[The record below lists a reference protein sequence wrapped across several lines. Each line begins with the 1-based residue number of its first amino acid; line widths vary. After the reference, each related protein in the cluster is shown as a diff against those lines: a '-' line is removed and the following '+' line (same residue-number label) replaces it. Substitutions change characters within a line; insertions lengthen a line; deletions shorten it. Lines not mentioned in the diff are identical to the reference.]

1 MSIKGNGEE
10 LFVGKKASNIFTADG
25 KRTAIPYQSLKKI
38 EYCLATP
45 EQNGKLKFIKIN
57 LNTFPLFFLKRKTI
71 KYREP

>member
-45 EQNGKLKFIKIN
+45 EQNGETEVYQK
-57 LNTFPLFFLKRKTI
+57 
-71 KYREP
+71 

>member
-45 EQNGKLKFIKIN
+45 EQNGKLTLLKFGGITNKWIISAKAMLYKISH
-57 LNTFPLFFLKRKTI
+57 
-71 KYREP
+71 